1 MSENDDASAMRL
13 DKWLWAARF
22 FKTRSIAQDA
32 LGLGRVLIDGQRAKP
47 SRDVK
52 PGMTLA
58 IERGDEKFT
67 VVVAALSNQRR
78 GAKEAALLYEET
90 PESLARRQMLKDRMK
105 FAYEP
110 ARSIPK
116 GRPTKK
122 DARLLKAFRED
133 FE

>member
-1 MSENDDASAMRL
+1 MSEIENTSAMRL

-22 FKTRSIAQDA
+22 FKTRSMAQDA

-52 PGMTLA
+52 PGMTLT

-67 VVVAALSNQRR
+67 VVVTALSNQRR

-90 PESLARRQMLKDRMK
+90 PESLARRQILKERMR

-110 ARSIPK
+110 ARTIPK

-122 DARLLKAFRED
+122 DARRLRALQEEFD
-133 FE
+133 

>member
-1 MSENDDASAMRL
+1 MSEIENNSAMRL

-52 PGMTLA
+52 PGMTLT

-67 VVVAALSNQRR
+67 VVVTALSNQRR
-78 GAKEAALLYEET
+78 GARETALLYEET
-90 PESLARRQMLKDRMK
+90 PESLARRQLLKDRMK

-122 DARLLKAFRED
+122 DARRLRAFQEEFD
-133 FE
+133 